1 LLKLFQNEFPPWHCI
16 PRDGPSRIWV
26 LPTIKLFL
34 KKLMRAGKPKRR
46 AGVGVNDEN
55 RKNYKS
61 LRALRFHG
69 VIAVKLMTVL

>member
-1 LLKLFQNEFPPWHCI
+1 
-16 PRDGPSRIWV
+16 
-26 LPTIKLFL
+26 
-34 KKLMRAGKPKRR
+34 MRAGKPKRR
-46 AGVGVNDEN
+46 ASVGVNDEN